1 MNYVYP
7 NNATYTT
14 TEKIL
19 KKTPLSEE
27 ARARREYIRNHKFSV
42 KVDSETQKCQLVVTA
57 KDKA

>member
-19 KKTPLSEE
+19 KTTPLSEE

>member
-7 NNATYTT
+7 NNTTYTT

-27 ARARREYIRNHKFSV
+27 AKVRREYIRNHKFSV

-57 KDKA
+57 KDK

>member
-7 NNATYTT
+7 NNTAYTT

-27 ARARREYIRNHKFSV
+27 AKVRREYIRNHKFSV

-57 KDKA
+57 KDK

>member
-1 MNYVYP
+1 MNYAHP
-7 NNATYTT
+7 NNTTYTT

-27 ARARREYIRNHKFSV
+27 ARARSEYIRNHKFSV

>member
-57 KDKA
+57 KDK

>member
-1 MNYVYP
+1 MNYAYP
-7 NNATYTT
+7 NNTTYTT

-27 ARARREYIRNHKFSV
+27 ARARSEYIRNHKFSV

>member
-7 NNATYTT
+7 NNTTYTT

-57 KDKA
+57 KDK

>member
-27 ARARREYIRNHKFSV
+27 AMARREYIRNHKFSV
-42 KVDSETQKCQLVVTA
+42 KVDSETKKCQLVVTA

>member
-7 NNATYTT
+7 NNTTYTT

-27 ARARREYIRNHKFSV
+27 AKVRREYIKNHKFSV

-57 KDKA
+57 KDK

>member
-1 MNYVYP
+1 MNYAYP

-42 KVDSETQKCQLVVTA
+42 KVDSETQKCELVVTA